1 MGRRWRRRP
10 VANHRL
16 RADDCRRHPRVWI
29 EIGSYT
35 GSQSARRTA
44 RCIRLADELTH
55 YAPAGAF
62 ETQIRLTDDGAVV
75 YARYMGAP
83 R

>member
-10 VANHRL
+10 FANHRL

-29 EIGSYT
+29 EIGSYN

-62 ETQIRLTDDGAVV
+62 EAKSRTVNGEYRV
-75 YARYMGAP
+75 YARYVGAP

>member
-1 MGRRWRRRP
+1 MARWKKRP

-29 EIGSYT
+29 EIGTYGSRESAQST
-35 GSQSARRTA
+35 GRHLRRA
-44 RCIRLADELTH
+44 EVLPY

-62 ETQIRLTDDGAVV
+62 ETRTAPVANGTAL
-75 YARYMGAP
+75 YARYIGEA